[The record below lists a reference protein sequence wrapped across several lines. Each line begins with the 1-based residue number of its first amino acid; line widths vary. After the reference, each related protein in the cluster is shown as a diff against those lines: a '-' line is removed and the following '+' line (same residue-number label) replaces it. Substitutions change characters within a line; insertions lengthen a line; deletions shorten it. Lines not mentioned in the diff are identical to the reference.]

1 MRDSST
7 SSDSQLVLTIDESD
21 LSVNLKSQLFAQS
34 QNDGS
39 DTS

>member
-21 LSVNLKSQLFAQS
+21 LSVDLKSQLFA
-34 QNDGS
+34 
-39 DTS
+39 